1 VLSRKTHV
9 PPEVLCARCGRQ
21 PVAACLSGSIR
32 VDEYTARECPNLKLV
47 RVDTLLR
54 SRLSPD
60 LYEAPR
66 ITESPL
72 YTPGKNRGEPALI
85 NRTKENL
92 FIRGV
97 TLGGLL
103 PHLRLVFACLP
114 IRYKIVDDSRLRDVF
129 VGAESYTSK
138 TKALR
143 DQKESNNV
151 VADLIGKN
159 FDLIVIRLGVLCYK
173 NIAAAGVLREALMV
187 REGLAKATWL
197 FEDSD
202 PTIRWEHSRDL
213 DVENYVKP
221 RFQDVWLEATGPVA
235 EVENHISVDEDD
247 TEREAP
253 AEYMELVPQEEK
265 LAASLVEDVPVEN
278 EGFDNLFGGGSTKP
292 PFKKW
297 SPKKRG
303 G

>member
-1 VLSRKTHV
+1 
-9 PPEVLCARCGRQ
+9 
-21 PVAACLSGSIR
+21 
-32 VDEYTARECPNLKLV
+32 
-47 RVDTLLR
+47 
-54 SRLSPD
+54 
-60 LYEAPR
+60 
-66 ITESPL
+66 
-72 YTPGKNRGEPALI
+72 LI

-129 VGAESYTSK
+129 VGGESYTSK
-138 TKALR
+138 AKALR
-143 DQKESNNV
+143 DQRESNNV
-151 VADLIGKN
+151 IADLVGKD
-159 FDLIVIRLGVLCYK
+159 FDLVIIRLGVLGYK

-213 DVENYVKP
+213 DVESYIEK
-221 RFQDVWLEATGPVA
+221 RFKNVNLEPGGPVA
-235 EVENHISVDEDD
+235 EVENHICVDGD
-247 TEREAP
+247 EREAP
-253 AEYMELVPQEEK
+253 TEHMEQVPKEEK
-265 LAASLVEDVPVEN
+265 LAASLIEESSDDV
-278 EGFDNLFGGGSTKP
+278 GFDHLFGGGDSKP
-292 PFKKW
+292 KYKKKSW
-297 SPKKRG
+297 PKKRG